1 MLREIPL
8 QNIQVSTRKVT
19 HCHVSPGLM
28 ADLHLPYLE
37 LCQELTLLS
46 HAVES
51 DLQVDY
57 ISLRVF
63 QIG

>member
-1 MLREIPL
+1 MC
-8 QNIQVSTRKVT
+8 KVT

-28 ADLHLPYLE
+28 AALCPPYLE
-37 LCQELTLLS
+37 LCQGLTLLS

-51 DLQVDY
+51 DLQGNY
-57 ISLRVF
+57 ISLQVF